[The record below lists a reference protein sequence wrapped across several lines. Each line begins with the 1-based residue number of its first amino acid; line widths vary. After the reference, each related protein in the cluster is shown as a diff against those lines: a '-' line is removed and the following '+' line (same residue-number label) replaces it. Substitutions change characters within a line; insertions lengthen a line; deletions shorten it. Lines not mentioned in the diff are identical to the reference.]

1 MDTMLAGLVMTH
13 KLHFRLKNLGE
24 LSSSAFLDPHLSV
37 NTGKPFK
44 HFEFIENRITQFSNL
59 WDCGEVI
66 FYIVSSLPIRS
77 VICVFSFQP
86 EKLA

>member
-1 MDTMLAGLVMTH
+1 MTH

-24 LSSSAFLDPHLSV
+24 LSSSAFLDPHLGV

-66 FYIVSSLPIRS
+66 FYIVPSLPIRL

-86 EKLA
+86 EQLA